1 MLLRPVLEYLWG
13 VHKNLIH
20 PVVFSLDQNV
30 ESQEWASRLHFA
42 TISPLAPP
50 TLPPPFPVPPPPQA
64 PADNRSTWDLIAG
77 DIRVIRD
84 ATERQHLR
92 EAATED
98 AKKRALQ

>member
-1 MLLRPVLEYLWG
+1 
-13 VHKNLIH
+13 
-20 PVVFSLDQNV
+20 
-30 ESQEWASRLHFA
+30 
-42 TISPLAPP
+42 
-50 TLPPPFPVPPPPQA
+50 VPPPPQA
-64 PADNRSTWDLIAG
+64 PADNRSACDPIAG

>member
-20 PVVFSLDQNV
+20 PV
-30 ESQEWASRLHFA
+30 
-42 TISPLAPP
+42 
-50 TLPPPFPVPPPPQA
+50 PFPVPPPPQA